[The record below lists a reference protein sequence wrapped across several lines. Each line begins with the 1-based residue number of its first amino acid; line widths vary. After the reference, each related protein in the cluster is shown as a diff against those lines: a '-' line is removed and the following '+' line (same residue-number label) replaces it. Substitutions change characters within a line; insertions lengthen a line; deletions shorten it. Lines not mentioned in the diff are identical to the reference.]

1 VLLVQRNE
9 KVRLV
14 MLDEHADDQ
23 VTAFTESL
31 RDGEE
36 FAKFGTVFGR

>member
-1 VLLVQRNE
+1 MLHACRNE
-9 KVRLV
+9 KVRPV
-14 MLDEHADDQ
+14 MLDEHVDDE

-36 FAKFGTVFGR
+36 FAKFGTVFGS